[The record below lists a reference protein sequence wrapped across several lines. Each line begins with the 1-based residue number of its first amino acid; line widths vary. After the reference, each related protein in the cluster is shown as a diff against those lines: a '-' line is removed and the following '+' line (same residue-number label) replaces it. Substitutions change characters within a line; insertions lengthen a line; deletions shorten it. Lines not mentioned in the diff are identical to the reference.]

1 MPMPALGQV
10 DLALS
15 LMYSVLLLALLV
27 ASYLSISRRRNNT
40 RH

>member
-1 MPMPALGQV
+1 MPALGQV

-15 LMYSVLLLALLV
+15 LMYLVLLLALLV